1 LRCALCS
8 LRFASPLKHSSPA
21 KFQGIGVLVSA
32 STALAAP
39 WIDALRQGLRE
50 LGYFEGKNIVLEI
63 RGGEAKLERISNL
76 ATELVQLEVNVI
88 VTGGN
93 NAIYAAKKATNT
105 IPIVMRYDADPVRMG
120 VISSLAHPG
129 GNITGLA
136 SITQELNGRRLEL
149 LAEIVPAAKRIAV
162 LVARTN
168 QANYMATRTYKEL
181 EAAARQLGVKL
192 QMAWAPDPATIDNAF
207 MAITKERAQ
216 ALFVIPSAAYVQ
228 HRKHIIEHA
237 TKNRLPAMYFQ
248 PIFLE
253 NGGLMSY
260 APDFADE
267 FRRLAVYVDKILK
280 GAKPADLP
288 VEFELVINLKT
299 AKQIGLTI
307 PPNVLARADKVI
319 K

>member
-1 LRCALCS
+1 LLFALCFS
-8 LRFASPLKHSSPA
+8 VEAQQSSKIPR
-21 KFQGIGVLVSA
+21 IGVLFSA

-50 LGYFEGKNIVLEI
+50 LGYIEGKTIVLEI

-76 ATELVQLEVNVI
+76 ATELVQLKVNVI

-162 LVARTN
+162 LVARTD

-207 MAITKERAQ
+207 VAVTKERAQ

-237 TKNRLPAMYFQ
+237 TKNGLPAMYFQ
-248 PIFLE
+248 PIFVE

-288 VEFELVINLKT
+288 VEQPTKFEFIINLKT
-299 AKQIGLTI
+299 AKQISLTI